1 MAKEYRRRGRTGA
14 GRKGGHGGSGAA
26 AAQQGYGGAPLGLR
40 RTKASGPGCHGER
53 GGGVA
58 GLVGRGGGLSSLAC

>member
-26 AAQQGYGGAPLGLR
+26 AAQPGYGGAPLGLR
-40 RTKASGPGCHGER
+40 RRKSSGPGRQGEK
-53 GGGVA
+53 GGGSLGWWA
-58 GLVGRGGGLSSLAC
+58 GEVG